1 MMNGEVTADATQIL
15 KDADSYGAAPLS
27 ILFSFMIIGIVIFIL
42 KYILKDTSEI
52 VRQNGEIITKN
63 TESQIMLKSAI
74 ENSNRL
80 NERILSDLNQKV
92 DKSIDLH
99 NETHRNL
106 NDIKNLIEREHSG
119 KVDNG

>member
-1 MMNGEVTADATQIL
+1 MNGEVTADVTQIL
-15 KDADSYGAAPLS
+15 KDANSYSVAPLS
-27 ILFSFMIIGIVIFIL
+27 ILFSIMIIGIVIFIL

>member
-1 MMNGEVTADATQIL
+1 MNSEVTADATQIL

-80 NERILSDLNQKV
+80 NERILSDLSQKV

>member
-1 MMNGEVTADATQIL
+1 MNGEVTADATQIL

-80 NERILSDLNQKV
+80 NERILSDLSQKV

>member
-1 MMNGEVTADATQIL
+1 MNGEVTADVTQIL
-15 KDADSYGAAPLS
+15 KDANSYSVAPLS
-27 ILFSFMIIGIVIFIL
+27 ILFSIMIIGIVIFIL

-92 DKSIDLH
+92 DKSLDLH

>member
-1 MMNGEVTADATQIL
+1 MNGEVTADATQIL

>member
-1 MMNGEVTADATQIL
+1 MNSEVTADATQIL
-15 KDADSYGAAPLS
+15 KDANSYGVAPLS
-27 ILFSFMIIGIVIFIL
+27 ILFSIMIIGIVIFIL

-92 DKSIDLH
+92 DKSLDLH

>member
-1 MMNGEVTADATQIL
+1 MNSEVTADATQIL

-27 ILFSFMIIGIVIFIL
+27 ILFSIMIIGIVIFIL

-80 NERILSDLNQKV
+80 NERILSDLSQKV

>member
-1 MMNGEVTADATQIL
+1 MNSEVTADVTQIL
-15 KDADSYGAAPLS
+15 KDSNSYGVAPLS
-27 ILFSFMIIGIVIFIL
+27 ILFSIMIIGIVIFIL
-42 KYILKDTSEI
+42 KYILKDASEI

-92 DKSIDLH
+92 DKSLDLH

-119 KVDNG
+119 KVNNG

>member
-1 MMNGEVTADATQIL
+1 MNGEVTANATQIL

>member
-1 MMNGEVTADATQIL
+1 MSSEVTADATQIL

>member
-1 MMNGEVTADATQIL
+1 MNSEVTADVTQIL
-15 KDADSYGAAPLS
+15 KDSNSYGVAPLS
-27 ILFSFMIIGIVIFIL
+27 ILFSIMIIGIVIFIL
-42 KYILKDTSEI
+42 KYILKDASEI

-92 DKSIDLH
+92 DKSLDLH
-99 NETHRNL
+99 NETHKNL

-119 KVDNG
+119 KVNNG

>member
-1 MMNGEVTADATQIL
+1 MNSEVTADATQIL

-27 ILFSFMIIGIVIFIL
+27 IIFSIMIIGIVIFIL

-80 NERILSDLNQKV
+80 NERILSDLSQKV

>member
-1 MMNGEVTADATQIL
+1 MNSEVTADATQIL

-27 ILFSFMIIGIVIFIL
+27 ILFSIMIIGIVIFIL

-80 NERILSDLNQKV
+80 NERILSDLSQKV
-92 DKSIDLH
+92 DKSIDLQ

>member
-1 MMNGEVTADATQIL
+1 MNSEVTADATQIL